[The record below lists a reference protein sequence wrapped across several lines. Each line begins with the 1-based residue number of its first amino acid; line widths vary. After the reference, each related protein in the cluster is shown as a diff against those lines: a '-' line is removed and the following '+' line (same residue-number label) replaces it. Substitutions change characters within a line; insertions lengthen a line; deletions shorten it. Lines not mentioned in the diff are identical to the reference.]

1 MGRGGWQ
8 EEGDGGG
15 VGGMGLGGVGM
26 GWGGGGGRVFLI
38 PGESR
43 DTGILV
49 TLKFSNNE
57 KISRMY
63 LKLLH

>member
-15 VGGMGLGGVGM
+15 VGVGGVEV
-26 GWGGGGGRVFLI
+26 GWGVIGEGDFKT

-49 TLKFSNNE
+49 VL
-57 KISRMY
+57 Y
-63 LKLLH
+63 L